1 MSDVYLNGEFV
12 PVDQACVSPL
22 DRGFLFGDGVYEVIP
37 VFAGHIFR
45 LDDHLR
51 RLDNS
56 LNAIGMIDALDTDE
70 WGDVL
75 DTLVDNAGGGD
86 LNIYL
91 QITRGAPPARDHAW
105 AGEMTP
111 TVFAMSMK
119 ANPLSDDIRAQGIAA
134 TTAPD
139 IRWQRCDIKTIALL
153 PNVMARIAARDE
165 GAAEAILI
173 RDGRVTECA
182 ASNVFAVVDDV
193 VVTPPANNEILHGIT
208 RQVVLELMARHGTVH
223 EERVLTEEEL
233 RRAQE
238 IWATN
243 STREILPVTR
253 LDGQAVG
260 EGVPGLHWQRIHE
273 QFQAYK
279 AGL

>member
-1 MSDVYLNGEFV
+1 
-12 PVDQACVSPL
+12 
-22 DRGFLFGDGVYEVIP
+22 
-37 VFAGHIFR
+37 
-45 LDDHLR
+45 
-51 RLDNS
+51 
-56 LNAIGMIDALDTDE
+56 
-70 WGDVL
+70 
-75 DTLVDNAGGGD
+75 
-86 LNIYL
+86 
-91 QITRGAPPARDHAW
+91 
-105 AGEMTP
+105 
-111 TVFAMSMK
+111 
-119 ANPLSDDIRAQGIAA
+119 
-134 TTAPD
+134 
-139 IRWQRCDIKTIALL
+139 
-153 PNVMARIAARDE
+153 
-165 GAAEAILI
+165 
-173 RDGRVTECA
+173 
-182 ASNVFAVVDDV
+182 
-193 VVTPPANNEILHGIT
+193 NEILHGIT